1 MIFTS
6 INYVNG
12 LEKEYLNLL
21 ELQSLVREGLEEMF
35 PERVW
40 LRSEVAS
47 VSAKLGGHCYLE
59 LSQTEDERVVAKSRA
74 VIWASKWRVIKPFFE
89 SVTGESLR
97 PGMEILVQ
105 VQVSYSELYGFSLS
119 IVDINPEFSLGKKE
133 DLRRKT
139 IKRLQDEGLMDLQK
153 ELAFPSLPWRFAV
166 VSSEDAAGYG
176 DFMRHLDENEFGFK
190 FELRLFP
197 AAMQGDAC
205 PQSVCDALN
214 EIATCGESFDAVL
227 ILRGGGS
234 ALDLACF
241 DDYLMARSIATCP
254 IPVLTAVGHD
264 RDYHICDMV
273 AYSFLKTPTA
283 LADEILGIFES
294 EDARLGDFASRMRL
308 AISNRLNMMEM
319 RVENLLTRI
328 LSSDPRNILKRGYV
342 LVTGGD
348 GVVVKKAS
356 SLKDGDSLRV
366 LFADGEVEAVV
377 RNLRM
382 REYGA
387 DDAR

>member
-1 MIFTS
+1 M
-6 INYVNG
+6 
-12 LEKEYLNLL
+12 
-21 ELQSLVREGLEEMF
+21 
-35 PERVW
+35 
-40 LRSEVAS
+40 
-47 VSAKLGGHCYLE
+47 
-59 LSQTEDERVVAKSRA
+59 
-74 VIWASKWRVIKPFFE
+74 
-89 SVTGESLR
+89 
-97 PGMEILVQ
+97 
-105 VQVSYSELYGFSLS
+105 
-119 IVDINPEFSLGKKE
+119 
-133 DLRRKT
+133 
-139 IKRLQDEGLMDLQK
+139 
-153 ELAFPSLPWRFAV
+153 
-166 VSSEDAAGYG
+166 
-176 DFMRHLDENEFGFK
+176 
-190 FELRLFP
+190 
-197 AAMQGDAC
+197 
-205 PQSVCDALN
+205 N

-294 EDARLGDFASRMRL
+294 EDARLGDFVSRMRL

>member
-1 MIFTS
+1 M
-6 INYVNG
+6 NG

-35 PERVW
+35 PERIW
-40 LRSEVAS
+40 LRAEVAS

-197 AAMQGDAC
+197 AAMQGEAC
-205 PQSVCDALN
+205 PQSVSDALN
-214 EIATCGESFDAVL
+214 EVATCGENFDAVL

-294 EDARLGDFASRMRL
+294 EDARLGDFVSRMRL

>member
-1 MIFTS
+1 MK
-6 INYVNG
+6 YVNG

-35 PERVW
+35 PERIW

-47 VSAKLGGHCYLE
+47 FSAKLGGHCYLE

-176 DFMRHLDENEFGFK
+176 DFVRHLDENEFGFK
-190 FELRLFP
+190 FELQLFP
-197 AAMQGDAC
+197 AAMQGEAC
-205 PQSVCDALN
+205 SQSVCDALN

-241 DDYLMARSIATCP
+241 DDYLMACSIATCP

-283 LADEILGIFES
+283 LADEILWIFES
-294 EDARLGDFASRMRL
+294 EDARLGDFVSRMRL